1 MSLKILII
9 EDEPD
14 IRKNLEYNLSR
25 EGYSV
30 LTAASIAEAEQL
42 IYSNNLSLVLLDLML
57 PDGSG
62 LELCKKMKSDPD
74 IQNLPI
80 IILTAKDDEV
90 DKVVGFEIG
99 ADDYVTKPFSVRELI
114 LRIKAVLKRGE
125 KKKDIVEIDRQFGDL
140 KIDIDSHEVYVDGE
154 LVNLTA
160 LEFKLLI
167 QLVDR
172 RGRVQSREQLLTD
185 VGVCGW
191 GRPVL
196 LHSRRN
202 PAVAA
207 AEAGPELAGGGR
219 GAMLYISGNDTPASK
234 ALKGTKD
241 WTQVKMRLKS
251 GLDTSLTITCLFGG
265 WGIVT
270 GKAWWDDVSLR
281 KVTYEVIESDESE
294 SVAKGNVERGKKIFM
309 THPIAA
315 CTRCHV
321 VKGVGGPVGPVG
333 PVSPVGPVGLN
344 LRETNKAKTNM
355 LAAHVAAMRSPDSVT
370 NTPPQNAPPKYPAGT
385 TI

>member
-30 LTAASIAEAEQL
+30 LTAASIGEAEQL

-74 IQNLPI
+74 VQNLPI

-90 DKVVGFEIG
+90 DKVVGFELG

-125 KKKDIVEIDRQFGDL
+125 NKKDIVEIDRQFGDL
-140 KIDIDSHEVYVDGE
+140 KIDIDSHEVCVDGE

-172 RGRVQSREQLLTD
+172 RGRVQSREQLLAD
-185 VGVCGW
+185 VW
-191 GRPVL
+191 GYSAEVTTRTVDT
-196 LHSRRN
+196 HIRR
-202 PAVAA
+202 
-207 AEAGPELAGGGR
+207 
-219 GAMLYISGNDTPASK
+219 
-234 ALKGTKD
+234 
-241 WTQVKMRLKS
+241 
-251 GLDTSLTITCLFGG
+251 
-265 WGIVT
+265 
-270 GKAWWDDVSLR
+270 LR
-281 KVTYEVIESDESE
+281 KAINTSGKQNYIRTVRSAGYSIDSD
-294 SVAKGNVERGKKIFM
+294 
-309 THPIAA
+309 
-315 CTRCHV
+315 
-321 VKGVGGPVGPVG
+321 
-333 PVSPVGPVGLN
+333 
-344 LRETNKAKTNM
+344 
-355 LAAHVAAMRSPDSVT
+355 
-370 NTPPQNAPPKYPAGT
+370 
-385 TI
+385 